1 MEIKQAI
8 AKFALKQ
15 LGYTPVS
22 AAIQYMTGG
31 RIFAWDNNK
40 GNSAYNNKIVYSA
53 VNILVN
59 KLVEPSI
66 LVSQIKNEKAL
77 GKYYS
82 KSVSNEGRRVEQVKA
97 LQELDNHP
105 LIDLLERP
113 NSYQTGIEL
122 REAFWYNYIFGD
134 GYLIAL
140 TPGED
145 SRNEMPMELHALS
158 SSRVEPII
166 GPDRYNPIIAYR
178 VSLFNGYRV
187 DLNPKYVFHLSR
199 WNPNDDFK
207 SGYNPM
213 TPAAKVVA
221 KNDENQIAQGAGFA
235 NGGRGTLFSSDSV
248 IDAEGTLR
256 AMLPVETMNQLK
268 DTVRTDMSG
277 AINNQR
283 KHFTNGKVNVTNYG
297 DTIAEMELI
306 EAEKADWRDIFAVL
320 GIPHMLGPTAE
331 SMQQNNQEYAD
342 KRLTTGT
349 IIPLLKK
356 FDMKFK
362 VWCENWYGKQVV
374 PVHDL
379 TEFKELAPDLK
390 LIKEVYADLSCIME
404 SEKRALFQYDYD
416 EKNKDILDQYYTD
429 SGKVLLKTLSEPT
442 EYVDPADG
450 EDYR

>member
-1 MEIKQAI
+1 MEIKQRL

-22 AAIQYMTGG
+22 AAIQYLTGG
-31 RIFAWDNNK
+31 RVFSWKNQGSA
-40 GNSAYNNKIVYSA
+40 AYNNKIVYSA

-66 LVSQIKNEKAL
+66 LVSRIKNEKSL
-77 GKYYS
+77 NKYYS

-97 LQELDNHP
+97 LEELQSHP

-113 NSYQTGIEL
+113 NSYQTGAEL

-145 SRNEMPMELHALS
+145 SRSEMPIELHALS
-158 SSRVEPII
+158 SNRVEPII
-166 GPDRYNPIIAYR
+166 SQDRYNPIEKYR
-178 VSLFNGYRV
+178 ITLFNGKQVYL
-187 DLNPKYVFHLSR
+187 DPKYVFHMSR
-199 WNPNDDFK
+199 WNPNDDF
-207 SGYNPM
+207 STGFSPM
-213 TPAAKVVA
+213 IPAGAVVA
-221 KNDENQIAQGAGFA
+221 KNDENQTAQGSAFI
-235 NGGRGTLFSSDSV
+235 NGGRGVMFSSDSQLDKDGNV
-248 IDAEGTLR
+248 VDLLPIESITALR
-256 AMLPVETMNQLK
+256 ETMM
-268 DTVRTDMSG
+268 RDMSG
-277 AINNQR
+277 AMNNQR

-297 DTIAEMELI
+297 DTIAEMELM

-320 GIPHMLGPTAE
+320 GIPIALGPTAE
-331 SMQQNNQEYAD
+331 AMTDNNQEAGQ
-342 KRLTTGT
+342 KRLVTNT
-349 IIPLLKK
+349 IMPLLKK

-362 VWCENWYGKQVV
+362 VWCENWYGTQVI

-390 LIKEVYADLSCIME
+390 LLKEVYADLPFIKF
-404 SEKRALFQYDYD
+404 SEKRTLFQYDDD
-416 EKNKDILDQYYTD
+416 EENKAILERYYIQ
-429 SGKVLLKTLSEPT
+429 SGYAPLESLSEET
-442 EYVDPADG
+442 EYVDPSEG

>member
-22 AAIQYMTGG
+22 AAIQYLTGG
-31 RIFAWDNNK
+31 RIFAWGNNK

-66 LVSQIKNEKAL
+66 LVSQIKNEKSL
-77 GKYYS
+77 NKYYS
-82 KSVSNEGRRVEQVKA
+82 KSISNEGRRVEQVKA
-97 LQELDNHP
+97 LQELESHP

-158 SSRVEPII
+158 SNRVEPII
-166 GPDRYNPIIAYR
+166 SQDRYNPIVNYR
-178 VSLFNGYRV
+178 ITLFNGKQVYL
-187 DLNPKYVFHLSR
+187 DPKYVFHMSR
-199 WNPNDDFK
+199 WNPNDDFT
-207 SGYNPM
+207 SGFNPM
-213 TPAAKVVA
+213 TPAAKVIA
-221 KNDENQIAQGAGFA
+221 KNDENQIAQGAAFI
-235 NGGRGTLFSSDSV
+235 NGGRGVLFSSDSQ
-248 IDAEGTLR
+248 IDKDGNVVDL
-256 AMLPVETMNQLK
+256 MPVESITALRETML
-268 DTVRTDMSG
+268 RDMSG
-277 AINNQR
+277 AMNNQR
-283 KHFTNGKVNVTNYG
+283 RHFTNGKVNVANYG

-306 EAEKADWRDIFAVL
+306 DAEKSDWRDIFAVL
-320 GIPHMLGPTAE
+320 GIPIALGPTAE
-331 SMQQNNQEYAD
+331 AMTDNNQEAGQ
-342 KRLTTGT
+342 KRLVTNT
-349 IIPLLKK
+349 IMPLLKK

-362 VWCENWYGKQVV
+362 VWCEQWYGVQVV

-390 LIKEVYADLSCIME
+390 LLKEVYADLPFIKF
-404 SEKRALFQYDYD
+404 SEKRTLFQYDDD
-416 EKNKDILDQYYTD
+416 EENKDILDQYYAQ
-429 SGKVLLKTLSEPT
+429 SGLFPLRMLSEPT
-442 EYVDPADG
+442 EYVDPGKG

>member
-22 AAIQYMTGG
+22 AAIQYLTGG

-66 LVSQIKNEKAL
+66 LVSQIKNEKSL
-77 GKYYS
+77 NKYYS
-82 KSVSNEGRRVEQVKA
+82 KSISNEGRRVEQVKA
-97 LQELDNHP
+97 LQELESHP

-113 NSYQTGIEL
+113 NSYHTGIEL

-166 GPDRYNPIIAYR
+166 SQDRYNPIVNYR
-178 VSLFNGYRV
+178 ITLFNGKQVYL
-187 DLNPKYVFHLSR
+187 DPKYVFHMSR
-199 WNPNDDFK
+199 WNPNDDFQA
-207 SGYNPM
+207 GFNP
-213 TPAAKVVA
+213 TSAAAKVIS
-221 KNDENQIAQGAGFA
+221 KNDENQIAQGAAFI
-235 NGGRGTLFSSDSV
+235 NGGRGVMFSSDSQFDKDGNV
-248 IDAEGTLR
+248 VD
-256 AMLPVETMNQLK
+256 MLPVETMDRLKQNLK
-268 DTVRTDMSG
+268 DGMSG
-277 AINNQR
+277 SINTKR
-283 KHFTNGKVNVTNYG
+283 MSFVNGKVNVTNYG
-297 DTIAEMELI
+297 DTLAEMELI

-320 GIPHMLGPTAE
+320 GIPIALGPTAE
-331 SMQQNNQEYAD
+331 AMTDNNQEAGQ
-342 KRLTTGT
+342 KRLVTNT
-349 IIPLLKK
+349 IMPLLKK

-362 VWCENWYGKQVV
+362 VWCEQWYGVQVV

-390 LIKEVYADLSCIME
+390 LLKEVYADLPFIRFD
-404 SEKRALFQYDYD
+404 EKRALFQYDDD
-416 EKNKDILDQYYTD
+416 EKNKAILERYYIQ
-429 SGKVLLKTLSEPT
+429 SGYSPLESLSEGT
-442 EYVDPADG
+442 EYVDPGDG

>member
-1 MEIKQAI
+1 MEIKQRLAN
-8 AKFALKQ
+8 FALKQ
-15 LGYTPVS
+15 LGYTPFS
-22 AAIQYMTGG
+22 AAIQYLTGG
-31 RIFAWDNNK
+31 RVFTY
-40 GNSAYNNKIVYSA
+40 GNQGASAYNNKIVYSA

-97 LQELDNHP
+97 LQELDSHP

-145 SRNEMPMELHALS
+145 SRSEIPMELHSLS
-158 SSRVEPII
+158 SKRVEPIVSQ
-166 GPDRYNPIIAYR
+166 DRYNPIQSYR
-178 VSLFNGYRV
+178 ITLFNGNQVYL
-187 DLNPKYVFHLSR
+187 DPKYVFHMSR
-199 WNPNDDFK
+199 WNPNDDFT
-207 SGYNPM
+207 SGFSPM
-213 TPAAKVVA
+213 SPAGKVVA
-221 KNDENQIAQGAGFA
+221 KNDENQIAQGAAFV

-248 IDAEGTLR
+248 LDKDNDLR
-256 AMLPVETMNQLK
+256 SMLPVETMNKLR
-268 DTVRTDMSG
+268 DTVRQDMSG
-277 AINNQR
+277 AMNNQR

-297 DTIAEMELI
+297 DTIAEMELM
-306 EAEKADWRDIFAVL
+306 ESEKADWRDIFAVL
-320 GIPHMLGPTAE
+320 GIPIALGPTAE
-331 SMQQNNQEYAD
+331 AMTDNNQEAGQ
-342 KRLTTGT
+342 KRLVTNT
-349 IIPLLKK
+349 IMPLLKK

-362 VWCENWYGKQVV
+362 VWCEQWYGVQVV

-390 LIKEVYADLSCIME
+390 LLKEVYADLPFIKF
-404 SEKRALFQYDYD
+404 SEKRTLFQYDDD
-416 EKNKDILDQYYTD
+416 EENKAILERYYIQ
-429 SGKVLLKTLSEPT
+429 SGYSPLESLSEPT
-442 EYVDPADG
+442 EYVDPG
-450 EDYR
+450 EEDDYR